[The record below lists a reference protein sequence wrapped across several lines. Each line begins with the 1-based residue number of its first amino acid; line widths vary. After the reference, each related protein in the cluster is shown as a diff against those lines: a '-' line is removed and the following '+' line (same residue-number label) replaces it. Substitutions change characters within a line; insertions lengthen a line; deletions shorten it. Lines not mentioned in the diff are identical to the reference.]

1 MGKMGG
7 GEWDY
12 SYTMNESQDGR
23 HNMGNTVM
31 DTVTVTALC
40 GAGGSWT
47 LSCVALAVS
56 VAVGR
61 QSCQIAILQT

>member
-1 MGKMGG
+1 MGKMGE

-12 SYTMNESQDGR
+12 SYTMNESWDGR
-23 HNMGNTVM
+23 HNIGNTVT
-31 DTVTVTALC
+31 DTVTALC

-56 VAVGR
+56 VAFGR